1 MPDHRARLAA
11 IKRFDQLV
19 TYLRDDMGWPIEGDD
34 FEEITFDYTP
44 DELGIDAANRAKIQQ
59 IKRLRPLAANQ
70 PWGIFFVRFEPK
82 RLPVVALRR
91 ILSRVVLKKRAAAN
105 SPERAAWDLADLLFI
120 SNYGDDAERRI
131 SFAHFVQDDDWG
143 DLPTLKVL
151 GWDGDDTNLHLD
163 EVARK
168 LTTKLRWPD
177 DEADV
182 PGWRATWGDAFTLR
196 HREVITT
203 AKRLAERLADLARET
218 RKKAN
223 AALAIE
229 SPTGPLRT
237 LMDAFKKALIHDLD
251 DDGFADMYA
260 QTIAYGLLSARISR
274 PAGLTADNMAD
285 MVPVTNPFLKE
296 MLESF
301 LRLGGRQRSG
311 QGWTGIDFDELGIN
325 EIVQLL
331 REANMEAVLRDFG
344 DRNPQEDPVIHFYES
359 FLKEYDAKKR
369 MQRGVFYTP
378 RPVVSYIVRSVHE
391 LLQNEFGLA
400 DGLADTATWGEI
412 LDRHPGLKLPLLSD
426 SPGETQTISPDE
438 PFVQILDPATG
449 TTTFLVEVIEVIHQT
464 LKAKWKEQR
473 LTEAQQV
480 AAWNDYVPRH
490 LLPRLHGFELMMAP
504 FAIAHMKIGLKLAE
518 TGYRFGSEER
528 ARIYLTNAL
537 EPWIRQLPFIGFEAL
552 AHEADAVN
560 EIKRHKR
567 FTVVIGNP
575 PYAKLSANRSPY
587 AESLVEPYKRL
598 VSEERNVQP
607 LSDDYVKFT
616 AFAIQLTRTSP
627 LSVVSLITNRSWLDG
642 LIHRGMRK
650 AILGE
655 FNRVSITDCHGDN
668 NVGEDVPAGRQNDN
682 LFDIRQGVSICCFVR
697 NLESAKLLEWGEIWG
712 SRAEKYNEL
721 SRMTFQSATR
731 QITAPVLPNYF
742 FKESSENPEADS
754 FLSYPSLVEIFGT
767 GDTRADQG
775 QRYGN
780 GIKSNRDGLLID
792 FDKSVLKR
800 RMLKFADKAVTD
812 AELKLECELEDGPYW
827 NTSRER
833 AKIDPALADSMIF
846 PITYRPFDPR
856 WIWYQVNLIQ
866 IGRGGASRKLML
878 NLAGKDNLALLSSR
892 NSQTPEFSSAFCTRY
907 LSEMKTAES
916 TRASYCFPLYVEDE
930 VAGLDFGAAKAPN
943 FSRKFLSRLAGALGL
958 PQTGAHNLPAG
969 LTPEDI
975 FHHAYAVFHSP
986 GYRSRYAEFLKIDFP
1001 RLPLTG
1007 DLALF
1012 RALAE
1017 LGSELVALHLLE
1029 SPILDRP
1036 MTGFIGSR
1044 NPEVEMPTWS
1054 NDTVWV
1060 DKRRTAGFKGVP
1072 KDVWNF
1078 HVGGYQVCHK
1088 WLKDRKGRTL
1098 SDDDI
1103 AHYHK
1108 VVVALSETIRLMQ
1121 EIDAVIDQHGGWPG
1135 AFVLNSG
1142 ERA

>member
-1 MPDHRARLAA
+1 MPDQRARLAA

-19 TYLRDDMGWPIEGDD
+19 AYLRDEMDWPIEGDD
-34 FEEITFDYTP
+34 FEEITFDYTAE
-44 DELGIDAANRAKIQQ
+44 ELGIDAANRAKIQE

-70 PWGIFFVRFEPK
+70 PWGIFFVKFEPK

-105 SPERAAWDLADLLFI
+105 SAERAAWDLADLLFI

-163 EVARK
+163 DVARK

-177 DEADV
+177 DIADV
-182 PGWRATWGDAFTLR
+182 FAWRAAWADAFTLR

-229 SPTGPLRT
+229 SATGPLRT

-251 DDGFADMYA
+251 EDGFADMYA

-274 PAGLTADNMAD
+274 PEGLTADNMAD

-301 LRLGGRQRSG
+301 LRLGGRRRSG

-344 DRNPQEDPVIHFYES
+344 DRNPQEDPVIHFYEH

-391 LLQNEFGLA
+391 LLQTEFGLA
-400 DGLADTATWGEI
+400 DGLADTATWGEM
-412 LDRHPGLKLPLLSD
+412 LERHPGLKLPLLSD

-449 TTTFLVEVIEVIHQT
+449 TATFLVEVIEVIHQT
-464 LKAKWKEQR
+464 LKAKWKQQR
-473 LTEAQQV
+473 LTEAQQI

-504 FAIAHMKIGLKLAE
+504 YAIAHMKIGLKLAE

-537 EPWIRQLPFIGFEAL
+537 EPWMKQPPLIGFEAL
-552 AHEADAVN
+552 AHEAAAVN
-560 EIKRHKR
+560 EIKRQKR

-575 PYAKLSANRSPY
+575 PYSGHSANNGVWI
-587 AESLVEPYKRL
+587 ARL
-598 VSEERNVQP
+598 VGDYYFIDGSP
-607 LSDDYVKFT
+607 LGEKNSKWLQDDYVKCIRLGQQCVRQSGVGIFS
-616 AFAIQLTRTSP
+616 F
-627 LSVVSLITNRSWLDG
+627 ITNHGYIDNPTF
-642 LIHRGMRK
+642 RGMRQSFMRQFPRLNVLDLHGNSTK
-650 AILGE
+650 KETTPEGGKDENVFDIKQGVAIFLARALIANGLPAL
-655 FNRVSITDCHGDN
+655 VQHGDIYGLRERKYAELLTTTYASRPLTQVSPSPPFYLLLPQ
-668 NVGEDVPAGRQNDN
+668 NVDLRVEYNKFHAITTFFPVNVLGFQTHRDNFAVDLDMVQLRQ
-682 LFDIRQGVSICCFVR
+682 R
-697 NLESAKLLEWGEIWG
+697 
-712 SRAEKYNEL
+712 
-721 SRMTFQSATR
+721 
-731 QITAPVLPNYF
+731 ITAFRGTSMTDDEVKATFEISDNRDWNVRDAR
-742 FKESSENPEADS
+742 KRIREDRHWQSS
-754 FLSYPSLVEIFGT
+754 FLLCS
-767 GDTRADQG
+767 
-775 QRYGN
+775 
-780 GIKSNRDGLLID
+780 
-792 FDKSVLKR
+792 
-800 RMLKFADKAVTD
+800 
-812 AELKLECELEDGPYW
+812 
-827 NTSRER
+827 
-833 AKIDPALADSMIF
+833 
-846 PITYRPFDPR
+846 YRPFDLRPCYFSTVAMDYPR
-856 WIWYQVNLIQ
+856 RELLDHVAGRENICLGLGRQGIAVQDPIWSLISVSRHPVDAN
-866 IGRGGASRKLML
+866 IFRRGGI
-878 NLAGKDNLALLSSR
+878 
-892 NSQTPEFSSAFCTRY
+892 TV
-907 LSEMKTAES
+907 
-916 TRASYCFPLYVEDE
+916 FPLYLYPRDAEL
-930 VAGLDFGAAKAPN
+930 GLHSSRRQN
-943 FSRKFLSRLAGALGL
+943 FSKTFLNALAERLPL
-958 PQTGAHNLPAG
+958 PKTLEDDLPKD
-969 LTPEDI
+969 LVPEDI
-975 FHHAYAVFHSP
+975 FHYAYTVFHSP

-1007 DLALF
+1007 DMELF
-1012 RALAE
+1012 RALAH
-1017 LGSELVALHLLE
+1017 LGGELVALHLLE
-1029 SPILDRP
+1029 SPTLDQHI
-1036 MTGFIGSR
+1036 TAFIGSR
-1044 NPEVEMPTWS
+1044 NPEVEKPTWS
-1054 NDTVWV
+1054 QDTVWV
-1060 DKRRTAGFKGVP
+1060 DKRQTTGFKGVP
-1072 KDVWNF
+1072 EAVWDF
-1078 HVGGYQVCHK
+1078 HIGGYQVCHK

-1108 VVVALSETIRLMQ
+1108 IVVALNETIRLMQ

-1135 AFVLNSG
+1135 AFAVNTG
-1142 ERA
+1142 EHA

>member
-44 DELGIDAANRAKIQQ
+44 EELGIDAANRAKIQQ

-105 SPERAAWDLADLLFI
+105 SAERAAWDLADLLFI

-196 HREVITT
+196 HWEVITT

-274 PAGLTADNMAD
+274 PAGLTPDNMAE

-344 DRNPQEDPVIHFYES
+344 DRNPQEDPVIHFYEH

-391 LLQNEFGLA
+391 LLQSKFGLA
-400 DGLADTATWGEI
+400 DGLADTATWGEM
-412 LDRHPGLKLPLLSD
+412 LERHPGLKLPLLSD
-426 SPGETQTISPDE
+426 SPGETRTISPDE

-449 TTTFLVEVIEVIHQT
+449 TATFLVEVIDLVHQT
-464 LKAKWKEQR
+464 MVAKWKAEGHCDKQIDA
-473 LTEAQQV
+473 L
-480 AAWNDYVPRH
+480 WNEYVPKY

-504 FAIAHMKIGLKLAE
+504 YAIAHMKIGLRLHE

-528 ARIYLTNAL
+528 VRIYLTNAL
-537 EPWIRQLPFIGFEAL
+537 EPWLKQLPLIGFEAL
-552 AHEADAVN
+552 AHEAAAVN
-560 EIKRHKR
+560 EIKRSKR
-567 FTVVIGNP
+567 FTVIIGNP
-575 PYAKLSANRSPY
+575 PYAGYSANNGEWIER
-587 AESLVEPYKRL
+587 LMKDYKNTVRI
-598 VSEERNVQP
+598 EERQIQR
-607 LSDDYVKFT
+607 LSNDYVKFIR
-616 AFAIQLTRTSP
+616 FGE
-627 LSVVSLITNRSWLDG
+627 SVIGISNVG
-642 LIHRGMRK
+642 C
-650 AILGE
+650 LG
-655 FNRVSITDCHGDN
+655 FITDSGYLNGILFRDMRAALHSSFRCAWILNLHGVAMRGADRYVGIDE
-668 NVGEDVPAGRQNDN
+668 NVFE
-682 LFDIRQGVSICCFVR
+682 ITQGVAIALFARYHV
-697 NLESAKLLEWGEIWG
+697 NALNYNYADLIG
-712 SRAEKYNEL
+712 SRLTKYAGL
-721 SRMTFQSATR
+721 S
-731 QITAPVLPNYF
+731 
-742 FKESSENPEADS
+742 ESSASTTPWSALKPS
-754 FLSYPSLVEIFGT
+754 HPKWFFLPTSSDEDYEGWPLFTEIIGT
-767 GDTRADQG
+767 GSPKSDRDTR
-775 QRYGN
+775 YGT
-780 GIKSNRDGLLID
+780 GIKTRHDGFVVGWTPMDAVSRVTQIANRKETDSALIKELGLCTTAHFSIRD
-792 FDKSVLKR
+792 AR
-800 RMLKFADKAVTD
+800 RRSEEP
-812 AELKLECELEDGPYW
+812 ELLTHVKPL
-827 NTSRER
+827 
-833 AKIDPALADSMIF
+833 
-846 PITYRPFDPR
+846 TYRPFDRRSVVYLREFICEPKAETMR
-856 WIWYQVNLIQ
+856 H
-866 IGRGGASRKLML
+866 ML
-878 NLAGKDNLALLSSR
+878 NPHNLAMAVLRRDRKENGAGFFVSR
-892 NSQTPEFSSAFCTRY
+892 GLIAKDLVSNLDDA
-907 LSEMKTAES
+907 LVW
-916 TRASYCFPLYVEDE
+916 PLYLLPDE
-930 VAGLDFGAAKAPN
+930 NQLLGKQAGEQVGAANIARKAVTIVTT
-943 FSRKFLSRLAGALGL
+943 GLGL
-958 PQTGAHNLPAG
+958 KWCEHGCGDLAYTVG
-969 LTPEDI
+969 PEDI
-975 FHHAYAVFHSP
+975 FRYVYAVCHSP
-986 GYRSRYAEFLKIDFP
+986 GYRIRYAEFLKIDFP

-1007 DLALF
+1007 DLDIF
-1012 RALAE
+1012 RALTQ
-1017 LGSELVALHLLE
+1017 LGGELVALHLLE
-1029 SPILDRP
+1029 SPNLDQP
-1036 MTGFIGSR
+1036 LTALIGTR
-1044 NPEVEMPTWS
+1044 NPEVQKPAWS
-1054 NDTVWV
+1054 QDTVWV
-1060 DKRRTAGFKGVP
+1060 DNRQTTGFQGVP
-1072 KDVWNF
+1072 EVVWNF
-1078 HVGGYQVCHK
+1078 HIGGYQVCHK
-1088 WLKDRKGRTL
+1088 WLKDRKGRIL
-1098 SDDDI
+1098 SDEDI

-1108 VVVALSETIRLMQ
+1108 IVVALNETIRLMQ

-1142 ERA
+1142 EQA

>member
-19 TYLRDDMGWPIEGDD
+19 VYLRDDMGWPIEGDD
-34 FEEITFDYTP
+34 FEEITFDYTAE
-44 DELGIDAANRAKIQQ
+44 ELGIDAANRAKIQE

-70 PWGIFFVRFEPK
+70 PWGIFFVKFEPK

-105 SPERAAWDLADLLFI
+105 SADRAAWDLADLLFI

-163 EVARK
+163 HVARE

-177 DEADV
+177 DMADV
-182 PGWRATWGDAFTLR
+182 PAWRSTWGDAFTLR

-229 SPTGPLRT
+229 SATGPLRT

-274 PAGLTADNMAD
+274 TEGLTADNMAD

-301 LRLGGRQRSG
+301 LRLGGRRRSG

-325 EIVQLL
+325 EIVQVL

-344 DRNPQEDPVIHFYES
+344 DRNPQEDPVIHFYEH

-391 LLQNEFGLA
+391 LLQTEFGLA
-400 DGLADTATWGEI
+400 DGLADTATWGDMLE
-412 LDRHPGLKLPLLSD
+412 RHPGLKLPPLTD
-426 SPGETQTISPDE
+426 SPGEKQNISPDE
-438 PFVQILDPATG
+438 SFVQILDPATG
-449 TTTFLVEVIEVIHQT
+449 TATFLVEVIEVIHAT
-464 LKAKWKEQR
+464 LKVKWKQQR

-504 FAIAHMKIGLKLAE
+504 YAIAHMKIGLKLAE
-518 TGYRFGSEER
+518 TGYKFGSEER
-528 ARIYLTNAL
+528 ARIYLTNTL
-537 EPWIRQLPFIGFEAL
+537 EPWVKQLPLIGFEAL
-552 AHEADAVN
+552 AHEAAAVN
-560 EIKRHKR
+560 EIKRSKR

-575 PYAKLSANRSPY
+575 PYAGVSANMSE
-587 AESLVEPYKRL
+587 ATSALIEPYKFIDGNPL
-598 VSEERNVQP
+598 GERKHWLQ
-607 LSDDYVKFT
+607 DDYVKFIRL
-616 AFAIQLTRTSP
+616 AQL
-627 LSVVSLITNRSWLDG
+627 VVERAGVGVLGYITNHGYLDNPTF
-642 LIHRGMRK
+642 RGMRQNL
-650 AILGE
+650 IHS
-655 FNRVSITDCHGDN
+655 FSDIRVLDLQGSVKKRDAETLARRDE
-668 NVGEDVPAGRQNDN
+668 NV
-682 LFDIRQGVSICCFVR
+682 FDIEQGVAIGVFLRPLKPHASTIVHHA
-697 NLESAKLLEWGEIWG
+697 SLLGP
-712 SRAEKYNEL
+712 RAEKYEWLTRRASVTQTQLNPSSPYYFFVKREENHREEYEALISVTSVFQIWSTGVQTSRDSFAVAPTRQEL
-721 SRMTFQSATR
+721 EKRLEEFLSATVSDHR
-731 QITAPVLPNYF
+731 LKDAYGLKDMSFWRIAEVRRDFRRVAHP
-742 FKESSENPEADS
+742 SSYIRP
-754 FLSYPSLVEIFGT
+754 
-767 GDTRADQG
+767 
-775 QRYGN
+775 
-780 GIKSNRDGLLID
+780 ID
-792 FDKSVLKR
+792 
-800 RMLKFADKAVTD
+800 
-812 AELKLECELEDGPYW
+812 
-827 NTSRER
+827 
-833 AKIDPALADSMIF
+833 
-846 PITYRPFDPR
+846 YRPFDTQYVIFHEMIIHRPKAKVMR
-856 WIWYQVNLIQ
+856 H
-866 IGRGGASRKLML
+866 M
-878 NLAGKDNLALLSSR
+878 LAGGNLALLLPRQLAGEDFHHALCSR
-892 NSQTPEFSSAFCTRY
+892 SLA
-907 LSEMKTAES
+907 EMCVISTKTTEQNNL
-916 TRASYCFPLYVEDE
+916 FPLYLYEEEGGLSFSTTE
-930 VAGLDFGAAKAPN
+930 VKKRCLTRSPNFTPQFLRTIAKALGVQP
-943 FSRKFLSRLAGALGL
+943 AG
-958 PQTGAHNLPAG
+958 PHDLPAE

-975 FHHAYAVFHSP
+975 FHYAYAVFHSP

-1007 DLALF
+1007 SLELF
-1012 RALAE
+1012 RALVQ
-1017 LGSELVALHLLE
+1017 LGGDLVALHLLE
-1029 SPILDRP
+1029 SPTLDHP
-1036 MTGFIGSR
+1036 ITEFIGSR
-1044 NPEVEMPTWS
+1044 NPEVEKPSWS
-1054 NDTVWV
+1054 QDTVWV
-1060 DKRRTAGFKGVP
+1060 DKRQTIGFKGVP
-1072 KDVWNF
+1072 EAVWNF
-1078 HVGGYQVCHK
+1078 HIGGYQVCQK

-1103 AHYHK
+1103 AHYQK
-1108 VVVALSETIRLMQ
+1108 IVVALNETIRLMQ
-1121 EIDAVIDQHGGWPG
+1121 EIDEVIDQHGGWPG
-1135 AFVLNSG
+1135 AFAVNTG
-1142 ERA
+1142 GQA